1 MRMDPD
7 QSPLCAEA
15 VLEHVAAFNAHDRA
29 RLLAGLAA
37 DATWLTGQDSFH
49 GHAELAE
56 MFDDWLW
63 SLNPSLRVLRLV
75 AQAES
80 VAVEMVE
87 TLTVEGAEKVFPIAC
102 FFDFRGSE
110 IRRVKVFREGSADIT

>member
-1 MRMDPD
+1 MDPD
-7 QSPLCAEA
+7 LSSSSADA
-15 VLEHVAAFNAHDRA
+15 VLEHVAAFNAHDRL

-37 DATWLTGQDSFH
+37 DATWLTGRDSFQ

-75 AQAES
+75 A
-80 VAVEMVE
+80 
-87 TLTVEGAEKVFPIAC
+87 
-102 FFDFRGSE
+102 
-110 IRRVKVFREGSADIT
+110 